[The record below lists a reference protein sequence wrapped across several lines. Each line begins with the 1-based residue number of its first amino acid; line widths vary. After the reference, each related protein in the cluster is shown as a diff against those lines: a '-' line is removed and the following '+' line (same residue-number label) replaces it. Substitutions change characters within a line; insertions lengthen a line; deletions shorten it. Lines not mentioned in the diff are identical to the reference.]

1 MKNIIFLTGHYGSGK
16 SEVAINLSLLNKVDY
31 LIDLDIINPYFR
43 TRELEQICSSNE
55 IKLIS
60 SSIKD
65 GLGSDLPYISKEIYI
80 PFITNK
86 KAVYDLGGDP
96 VGAKLIKQFS
106 ELDFKNVHI
115 FLVINVFRE
124 ETSDCN
130 KIIKLI
136 KDIENCTNRKIT
148 GLINNSNLL
157 RKTSYEDILYG
168 QKVIDE
174 VSESTN
180 LKIMYTS
187 INKNLLNQKTVFKG
201 KIIPLNLFLRKEWM

>member
-96 VGAKLIKQFS
+96 VGAKLINQFS
-106 ELDFKNVHI
+106 EFDFKNVHI